1 MSGAAMAAITSIDV
15 TMREIGGRGAR
26 PQEDKDPG
34 VTAMT
39 SVAMD
44 LLRQ

>member
-1 MSGAAMAAITSIDV
+1 MAATTSIDV
-15 TMREIGGRGAR
+15 TMREIGGHGAR
-26 PQEDKDPG
+26 RQEGKDPG